1 MLVLQGAAPG
11 AAAGRRVVV
20 TGLVVELAGQRLR
33 GPAVRGER
41 FLLLGEPSGGFRG
54 AGCASRARGRTRGD
68 EYLFNMDCY
77 QIDAA
82 RPQTK

>member
-20 TGLVVELAGQRLR
+20 MGLVDELAGQRLR
-33 GPAVRGER
+33 VAAARGER

-54 AGCASRARGRTRGD
+54 AGCASRARTQTRKGVQLGVG
-68 EYLFNMDCY
+68 EC
-77 QIDAA
+77 
-82 RPQTK
+82 